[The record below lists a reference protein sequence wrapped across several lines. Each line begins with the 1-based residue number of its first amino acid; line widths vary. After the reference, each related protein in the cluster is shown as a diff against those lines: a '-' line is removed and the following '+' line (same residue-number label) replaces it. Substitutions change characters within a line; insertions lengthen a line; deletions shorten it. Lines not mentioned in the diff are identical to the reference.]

1 MQSRF
6 RRSANAKAAD
16 WRSSKVLSQLKLLVT
31 KHLLILAEEG
41 DTRGGEAWHAQASK
55 LAKDK
60 LRTPGAV
67 FHKCGYGCDDAVLR
81 TPSQQF
87 NPNLKEQ

>member
-6 RRSANAKAAD
+6 RRSANVKAAD
-16 WRSSKVLSQLKLLVT
+16 WRLSKVLSQLKLLVT

-55 LAKDK
+55 LAKNK
-60 LRTPGAV
+60 FVNARCSFPQVWGWLWR
-67 FHKCGYGCDDAVLR
+67 
-81 TPSQQF
+81 
-87 NPNLKEQ
+87 